1 MSTCSV
7 QYRSPL
13 GCYTRPR
20 RANLQRRCGVE
31 PSSTCCFVSPRIVLL
46 LHLITHACCGMSGGI
61 WAVGVPAR
69 AALQCLIGHFPLRRS
84 LIIVQAPA
92 HSRSGST
99 KPRTSTHLHVG
110 AAAAVAVT
118 VTPCSSRVRPGGG
131 KKGAGGLKSR
141 VRDPPQ
147 PVFPTPNTMH
157 VHSKVPWYAPTLL
170 SPARWEGGNAPPPTH
185 HRAGGTMSCSSVA
198 CEAVL
203 LLHTTTVLKPRPLP
217 TTPQGPNVLPDY
229 AARHT
234 QPSRHSFI
242 GAVLHPASSAQLH
255 AR

>member
-1 MSTCSV
+1 
-7 QYRSPL
+7 
-13 GCYTRPR
+13 
-20 RANLQRRCGVE
+20 
-31 PSSTCCFVSPRIVLL
+31 
-46 LHLITHACCGMSGGI
+46 MSGGI

-141 VRDPPQ
+141 VRDPPRQ
-147 PVFPTPNTMH
+147 SRLSNTQHHARPLKGPLVRSHTPLTSPVGRWERPPSHPSPRRGDDVLLVSCMRGCPTAAYYHGTKTTAPAHHSTRTKCVTGLRCPPHPTFSSLFYRCRPPPSQFRPTP
-157 VHSKVPWYAPTLL
+157 
-170 SPARWEGGNAPPPTH
+170 R
-185 HRAGGTMSCSSVA
+185 
-198 CEAVL
+198 
-203 LLHTTTVLKPRPLP
+203 
-217 TTPQGPNVLPDY
+217 
-229 AARHT
+229 
-234 QPSRHSFI
+234 
-242 GAVLHPASSAQLH
+242 
-255 AR
+255 